1 MKLADACIT
10 VASLGNL
17 LLLECSTLVPVDLT
31 LPTHG
36 GYALGLHAQKQ
47 GRKALA
53 RLSAQLKQAERII
66 DVQTQFRPLA
76 E

>member
-1 MKLADACIT
+1 
-10 VASLGNL
+10 
-17 LLLECSTLVPVDLT
+17 

-36 GYALGLHAQKQ
+36 GYALGLHAQKHR
-47 GRKALA
+47 RKALA
-53 RLSAQLKQAERII
+53 RLSEQLKQAERII